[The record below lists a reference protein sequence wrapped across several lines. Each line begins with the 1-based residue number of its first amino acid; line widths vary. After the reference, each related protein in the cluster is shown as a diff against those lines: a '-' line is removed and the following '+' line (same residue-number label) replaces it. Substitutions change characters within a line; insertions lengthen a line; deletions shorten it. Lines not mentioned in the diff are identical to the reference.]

1 MKSHNN
7 SKQMPLFRYLK
18 LLLAVQ
24 IYNKWNKSFDD
35 KLPFLICSQRIKA
48 ALTTQYIFQAY
59 NRKDV

>member
-1 MKSHNN
+1 
-7 SKQMPLFRYLK
+7 MPLFRYLK